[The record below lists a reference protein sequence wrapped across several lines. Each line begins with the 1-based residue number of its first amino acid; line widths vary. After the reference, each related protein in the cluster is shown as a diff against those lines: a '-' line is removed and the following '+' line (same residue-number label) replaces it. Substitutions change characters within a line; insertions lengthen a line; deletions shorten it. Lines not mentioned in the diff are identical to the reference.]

1 MGDRLAPVTTS
12 ARTGTRPRLLLIDG
26 HSMAYRAFFALPDTL
41 VTSSGQVTNAVYGFT
56 SMLTN
61 LLRDEQPTHA
71 AVAFDAGRVT
81 FRTERFPEYKG
92 NRDATP
98 EVFRG
103 QVPLIKEVL
112 EALRIPAL
120 QREGIEADDILATLA
135 REGREAG
142 FDVLVCSGDRDSL
155 QLVTEDVTVLYPKRG
170 VSELARMTPEA
181 VAEKYGVP
189 PEQYP
194 DLAALV
200 GESSDNL
207 PGVPGV
213 GPKTAAKWVT
223 TYGGLEPL
231 LEHVDELKGKAAGN
245 LREAVEQV
253 RLNRELNRLLDHV
266 ELPLAVADLGLAGF
280 DREAVHRVSD
290 TLQFGALRDRLL
302 AADPSA
308 EPAEAAEVAGV
319 QVALAALEPGGLG
332 AWLAVRAGRPL
343 GLEVTGTPTPGA
355 GDAWDVA
362 LADGHDGE
370 TAAAVVDLA
379 DATPEDE
386 RALATWLADP
396 AAPKVV
402 HGAKAAWHELA
413 GRGLDLQGVAFDT
426 ELAAYL
432 CYPDQRGYD
441 LADLTVR
448 LLGRELSAGEAPD
461 AAGQGALDLA
471 LDGGGD
477 DPRAR
482 QAAVRAAAVVD
493 LAEALSGQLEDRGAA
508 GLLTDLE
515 LPLTAVLG
523 RMEAT
528 GIAADVE
535 YLTELERQFASMVAD
550 AAADAYDVIGRQ
562 VNLGSP
568 KQLQEVLFD
577 QLGMPKTKKI
587 KTGYTTDAASLQD
600 LYVKTEHPFL
610 EHLLAHRDAT
620 RLRSTVEG
628 LLKSVA
634 PDGRIHTTFQQTIAA
649 TGRLSST
656 DPNLQNIPIR
666 TEEGRRIRR
675 AFRVGEGYETLLT
688 ADYSQIEMRIMAHL
702 SGDEGL
708 IDAFRSGE
716 DLHRYVGSR
725 VFEVA
730 PEGVTPEMRSKIKA
744 MSYGLAYGLS
754 AFGLSQ
760 QLTIPTSEAQSLM
773 DDYFTRFGG
782 VRDYLT
788 GVVEEARA
796 TGYTATILGRRRYL
810 PDLTSDNRQRR
821 QMAERMA
828 LNAPIQ
834 GSAADIIKVAML
846 GVQRELDERGL
857 ASRLLLQ
864 VHDELV
870 VEVAPGERE
879 AAEDVL
885 RSQMGAAVELDVPLD
900 VSVGAG
906 ATWHDAGH

>member
-1 MGDRLAPVTTS
+1 
-12 ARTGTRPRLLLIDG
+12 
-26 HSMAYRAFFALPDTL
+26 MAYRAFFALPDTL

-61 LLRDEQPTHA
+61 LLRDEQPTHV

-81 FRTERFPEYKG
+81 FRTERFAEYKG

-112 EALRIPAL
+112 EALRIPTL

-135 REGREAG
+135 RQGAEAG
-142 FDVLVCSGDRDSL
+142 MDVLICSGDRDSL
-155 QLVTEDVTVLYPKRG
+155 QLVTADVTVLYPKRG
-170 VSELARMTPEA
+170 VSDLVRMTPQA
-181 VAEKYGVP
+181 VADKYGVP

-207 PGVPGV
+207 PGVDGV

-223 TYGGLEPL
+223 TYGGLEAL
-231 LEHVDELKGKAAGN
+231 LEHVDELKGKTAQN
-245 LREAVEQV
+245 LREAVDQV
-253 RLNRELNRLLDHV
+253 RLNRELNALLTDV
-266 ELPLAVADLGLAGF
+266 DLPLAPPDLELAGF

-290 TLQFGALRDRLL
+290 TLQFGTLRDRLL
-302 AADPSA
+302 AADPA
-308 EPAEAAEVAGV
+308 GEDETPTEATGMDVEVV
-319 QVALAALEPGGLG
+319 RLPPGGLG
-332 AWLAVRAGRPL
+332 AWLAGRRDRTL
-343 GLEVTGTPTPGA
+343 GVDVTGTATPGSS
-355 GDAWDVA
+355 DAWEVA
-362 LADGHDGE
+362 VATGAADAPAGE
-370 TAAAVVDLA
+370 AAGGTAVVVDLA
-379 DATPEDE
+379 DVAGDDE
-386 RALATWLADP
+386 RALAAWLADP
-396 AAPKVV
+396 AAPKAV
-402 HGAKAAWHELA
+402 HGAKTAWHMLA
-413 GRGLDLQGVAFDT
+413 GRGLELAGVAFDT

-441 LADLTVR
+441 LGDLAVR
-448 LLGRELSAGEAPD
+448 HLGRELTVAAPEG
-461 AAGQGALDLA
+461 AQGALDLS
-471 LDGGGD
+471 LDEGSDD

-482 QAAVRAAAVVD
+482 QAAVRASAVAD
-493 LAEALSGQLEDRGAA
+493 LVGALGAQLADRGAA
-508 GLLTDLE
+508 ALLTDLE
-515 LPLTAVLG
+515 LPLAGVLA
-523 RMEAT
+523 RMESV
-528 GIAADVE
+528 GIAADVD
-535 YLTELERQFASMVAD
+535 YLAELERGFASAGAD
-550 AAADAYDVIGRQ
+550 AAAEAYDVIGRQ

-600 LYVKTEHPFL
+600 LYVKTQHPFL
-610 EHLLAHRDAT
+610 EHLLAHRDVT

-628 LLKSVA
+628 LLKAVE

-675 AFRVGEGYETLLT
+675 AFRVGEGYESLLT

-708 IDAFRSGE
+708 IEAFRSGE
-716 DLHRYVGSR
+716 DLHRFVGSR
-725 VFEVA
+725 VFQVA
-730 PEGVTPEMRSKIKA
+730 PEDVTAQMRSKIKA

-834 GSAADIIKVAML
+834 GSAADIIKLAML
-846 GVQRELDERGL
+846 RVQGALTAQGL

-870 VEVAPGERE
+870 VEVAPGERD
-879 AAEDVL
+879 AAEEVL
-885 RSQMGAAVELDVPLD
+885 RTQMGAAVELAVPLD
-900 VSVGAG
+900 VSVGVG
-906 ATWHDAGH
+906 ETWHDAGH